1 MTGSQNHC
9 MTVVLACVAYIMM
22 LMQQNGLMTVGNSC
36 TAMHAMVVKCR
47 AGLGPC
53 CILQGSGKHA

>member
-1 MTGSQNHC
+1 
-9 MTVVLACVAYIMM
+9 
-22 LMQQNGLMTVGNSC
+22 
-36 TAMHAMVVKCR
+36 MHAMVVKCR